1 MKFFIKIAVF
11 LGCVKMDAS
20 AGHGLDPKVWGPSA
34 WSTMHTLA
42 SVANTP
48 EARQD
53 FVSYINAFAKIIP
66 CSVCKKHFAENRGKF
81 DIRNYMESS
90 ESLLLW
96 TYLMHDAVNFSQHK
110 TGKERPSWLEVRAR
124 YFKINDTDKDASP
137 GSSEDYDPT
146 ICTEICGA
154 TVAKLMSKPENTKSG
169 QETKLKILSRNK
181 QSAKSK
187 R

>member
-1 MKFFIKIAVF
+1 MST
-11 LGCVKMDAS
+11 DA
-20 AGHGLDPKVWGPSA
+20 GYGLDPKKWGPPG
-34 WSTMHTLA
+34 WYIMHSLA

-48 EARQD
+48 ETRMD
-53 FVSYINAFAKIIP
+53 FVSYINNFAKVIP
-66 CSVCKKHFAENRGKF
+66 CKVCKNHFAENRSKF
-81 DIRNYMESS
+81 DIRNYLESA

-96 TYLMHDAVNFSQHK
+96 TYLMHDAVNFSQGK
-110 TGKERPSWLEVRAR
+110 TGKERPSWLDVRAR
-124 YFKINDTDKDASP
+124 YFKIDDNDKNATP

-154 TVAKLMSKPENTKSG
+154 TIAKLLPKQENSQNR

-181 QSAKSK
+181 QITKSK